1 MVVTVD
7 LHVAGQIA
15 TIAHNVVAVGVA
27 RGVELAFAGDVPVR
41 DGAGA
46 LEHHVG
52 NHGGGEM
59 LAGNIAVAGIVAVDE
74 KARIGQAD
82 LVDYATR
89 EQAAFKAQLVHGAV
103 ALGAQVPLSDGV
115 GDTERKDELVL
126 PKEGTAVEVQARTL
140 DNVVAVGPLCQALDA
155 LRDDEHVVVHDPEPL
170 GAQVVGAFG
179 AGGEAARAAAVFE
192 LRGVDDA
199 VGATLCIGLIGVDAP
214 QVGEALV
221 ECDAHGFGLAR
232 ILVIDDHNAPGH
244 GRELGHRVEQVG
256 QELLALIGDDND
268 GKLVDG
274 GGKGGSHEREYPFA
288 WAVHR
293 PCGINNVS
301 HWT

>member
-7 LHVAGQIA
+7 LHVAGQKA
-15 TIAHNVVAVGVA
+15 AIAHDVVAVGVA

-52 NHGGGEM
+52 NHGGGEV
-59 LAGNIAVAGIVAVDE
+59 LARNIAVAGIVAVDE

-82 LVDYATR
+82 FVDYAAR

-140 DNVVAVGPLCQALDA
+140 DDVVAVRPLGQALNA

-170 GAQVVGAFG
+170 GAQVVGALG
-179 AGGEAARAAAVFE
+179 AGGEATRAATVFK
-192 LRGVDDA
+192 LRRVDNA
-199 VGATLCIGLIGVDAP
+199 VGATLCVGLVGVDAP

-232 ILVIDDHNAPGH
+232 ILIVDDHDTPRRC
-244 GRELGHRVEQVG
+244 RELGHGVEQVG
-256 QELLALIGDDND
+256 QELLALVRNDND
-268 GKLVDG
+268 GELIDG
-274 GGKGGSHEREYPFA
+274 SGKGGSHEREYPFA
-288 WAVHR
+288 WAAFR

-301 HWT
+301 HGT

>member
-1 MVVTVD
+1 MIVAVN
-7 LHVAGQIA
+7 LHVAGQITA
-15 TIAHNVVAVGVA
+15 VAHDVVTVGVA
-27 RGVELAFAGDVPVR
+27 RGVELALAGDIPVG

-52 NHGGGEM
+52 DHGGGEV
-59 LAGNIAVAGIVAVDE
+59 LAGYVAVAGIVAVDKE
-74 KARIGQAD
+74 ARVGQAN
-82 LVDYATR
+82 LVDHAAR
-89 EQAAFKAQLVHGAV
+89 EHAALKAQLVHGAV
-103 ALGAQVPLSDGV
+103 ALGTQIPL
-115 GDTERKDELVL
+115 GDRVRDAEREDELVL
-126 PKEGTAVEVQARTL
+126 PKESAAVKVQARTL
-140 DNVVAVGPLCQALDA
+140 DDIVAVGPLGKTLDA
-155 LRDDEHVVVHDPEPL
+155 FGDDEHVVVHHPEPL

-179 AGGEAARAAAVFE
+179 AGGEAARTAAVFE
-192 LRGVDDA
+192 LRRVDDA
-199 VGATLCIGLIGVDAP
+199 VGAALCIGLIGVDAP
-214 QVGEALV
+214 QGGEALV
-221 ECDAHGFGLAR
+221 ECGAHGLGLAR
-232 ILVIDDHNAPGH
+232 ILVIDNHNAPGR

-288 WAVHR
+288 WAAFR

>member
-7 LHVAGQIA
+7 LHIASEEASVA
-15 TIAHNVVAVGVA
+15 HDVVAVGVA
-27 RGVELAFAGDVPVR
+27 RGVELALAGDIPVR

-46 LEHHVG
+46 LENHVS
-52 NHGGGEM
+52 NNGGGEV
-59 LAGNIAVAGIVAVDE
+59 LAGHVAVAGIVAVDKE
-74 KARIGQAD
+74 ARIGQAN
-82 LVDYATR
+82 LVDHAAR
-89 EQAAFKAQLVHGAV
+89 EHAALKAQLVHGAV
-103 ALGAQVPLSDGV
+103 ALGTQIPLGDGV
-115 GDTERKDELVL
+115 RDAERKDELVL

-170 GAQVVGAFG
+170 GAQVVGALG
-179 AGGEAARAAAVFE
+179 AGGEATRAATVFK
-192 LRGVDDA
+192 LRRVDNA
-199 VGATLCIGLIGVDAP
+199 VGAALCIGLIGVDAP
-214 QVGEALV
+214 QGGEALV
-221 ECDAHGFGLAR
+221 ECGAHGLGLAR
-232 ILVIDDHNAPGH
+232 ILVIDNHNAPGR

-288 WAVHR
+288 WAAFR

-301 HWT
+301 HGT